1 MARLAASGSSTCLAR
16 GSCSLS
22 VYFFFTAP
30 SVPNFPVPPSLSRP
44 GRGARRDSRRPWASC
59 ARAVRA
65 SWCRRTAAFTAWAT
79 PTARCCTCSSARP
92 PRRPT
97 RATCC
102 CPSIT
107 SALPPSARVPPP
119 CALPWR
125 ARRSSRSRFRSRR
138 RGARAAAAQPSRLA
152 RLGRP
157 ARAAGSA
164 RPGSALSPSAQRA
177 SGSRRERLCLTLRRR
192 PQAGG
197 GRDPSA
203 AGRPAGGDGEHALAA
218 LGRQPAHAR
227 RAAHQ
232 ARASA
237 RAPSL
242 RRRRCSRSGSLVEAR
257 VDWARARLHIH
268 ACWGRRLRRLWRG
281 LHAQRSTCSGQ
292 N

>member
-1 MARLAASGSSTCLAR
+1 VGELRASGQGFLVPEDR
-16 GSCSLS
+16 GVHGVGHS
-22 VYFFFTAP
+22 
-30 SVPNFPVPPSLSRP
+30 N
-44 GRGARRDSRRPWASC
+44 GALLHLLIGA
-59 ARAVRA
+59 
-65 SWCRRTAAFTAWAT
+65 TAAPPNASNVLLSFNNKCAA
-79 PTARCCTCSSARP
+79 AERARP
-92 PRRPT
+92 PAL
-97 RATCC
+97 RA
-102 CPSIT
+102 
-107 SALPPSARVPPP
+107 ALARAP
-119 CALPWR
+119 LK
-125 ARRSSRSRFRSRR
+125 RSRFRSRR